1 MNKKFKLLN
10 AFTLAEV
17 LITLAI
23 IGVVAAVTMPTL
35 LTNIQERVR
44 KEQVRTVKYK
54 LTKATEKMNSLGKI
68 GAYPTTM
75 DFVNELKKHMSI
87 AKICD
92 NGELNKCW
100 SAPEINAFSGS
111 WNTVTTATYTVKNL
125 KKGPDLKALAI
136 GTRDTETVGIITGD
150 GVPMLLVYSP
160 VCTGF
165 DEAKTYTWSVED
177 GKPVTNATT
186 NCISAI
192 FDLNGAKGP
201 NKIGTDVRTLNSVFG
216 SVNLGKAFS
225 PVGVDTCKK
234 LKKKYGIRYCN
245 GEYTIS
251 GNDRWVGA
259 IAACDNLGLHLVSLQ
274 TLAVLATSRYA
285 DPTIGPYTV
294 LFDESFGD
302 CLEWLRTNWG
312 HGKDFYSSEFD
323 VRCHAT
329 GMDISDEEAKSAYK
343 IGNAGFWTDLEIS
356 DTQAYERAFYS
367 TNTHLFRYH
376 RGYYNS
382 EALCVGD

>member
-1 MNKKFKLLN
+1 MSKKIKLLN

-343 IGNAGFWTDLEIS
+343 IGNGGFWTDLEIS
-356 DTQAYERAFYS
+356 DTRAYERAFYS
-367 TNTHLFRYH
+367 TNTHLFRYP
-376 RGYYNS
+376 RSYYNS